1 MGNLNIYLF
10 NFLFFFLLGYFLQFL
25 FIPKLKKL
33 FLDVPNKI
41 SLHKNPMPTSG
52 GVFFVFLGTLGS
64 LYFKFYLPLAC
75 LPLAITGLIDD
86 RFNISIKI
94 RFFMQILTALI
105 LKSFS
110 ILSIDT
116 NNLFLDNFL
125 ELILIISLIAIINF
139 INFMDGID
147 GLVAGSMIIYF
158 SIFSLVVTPSLIPLV
173 GSLAAFLV
181 VNWSPAKIFMGDVG
195 STFLGALFA
204 GLLLQ
209 MPTWEHSFQLML
221 IASPLFVD
229 PFFCVIRRFLNK
241 ENVFH
246 GHQKHLFQRLINQR
260 GFSVPRISLMYI
272 SASILC
278 SFSMY
283 FGGIKFLIL
292 NFLLIL
298 MVGIYLDKVIARP
311 FVIQK

>member
-1 MGNLNIYLF
+1 M
-10 NFLFFFLLGYFLQFL
+10 
-25 FIPKLKKL
+25 
-33 FLDVPNKI
+33 DV
-41 SLHKNPMPTSG
+41 S
-52 GVFFVFLGTLGS
+52 
-64 LYFKFYLPLAC
+64 
-75 LPLAITGLIDD
+75 
-86 RFNISIKI
+86 
-94 RFFMQILTALI
+94 
-105 LKSFS
+105 
-110 ILSIDT
+110 
-116 NNLFLDNFL
+116 
-125 ELILIISLIAIINF
+125 
-139 INFMDGID
+139 D

-181 VNWSPAKIFMGDVG
+181 VNWSPAKIYMGDVG

-241 ENVFH
+241 ENVFY

-283 FGGIKFLIL
+283 FGGIKFL
-292 NFLLIL
+292 F
-298 MVGIYLDKVIARP
+298 
-311 FVIQK
+311 